1 MSDNRPW
8 IRFAKKNHP
17 DFQVDVKTNLM
28 RVLHQKNIAVASSC
42 RGEGICGNCRLFIVS
57 GQENLSPATE
67 SEKFLREKYPIKP
80 NQRISC
86 QADVL
91 GDIQIDA
98 SYW

>member
-1 MSDNRPW
+1 MSDDRPW
-8 IRFAKKNHP
+8 IRFAKKNRE
-17 DFQVDVKTNLM
+17 DFQVDKNANLM
-28 RVLHQKNIAVASSC
+28 RTLHDRDIAVASSC
-42 RGEGICGNCRLFIVS
+42 RGEGICGNCRLFIVE

-86 QADVL
+86 QVEVL
-91 GDIQIDA
+91 GDVVIDA